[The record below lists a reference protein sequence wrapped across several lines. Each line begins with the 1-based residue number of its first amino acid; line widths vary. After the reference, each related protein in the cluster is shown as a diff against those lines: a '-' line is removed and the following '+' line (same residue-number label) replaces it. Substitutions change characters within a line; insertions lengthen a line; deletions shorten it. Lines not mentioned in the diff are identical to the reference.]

1 VTAAERIEAL
11 DARNPEAVELA
22 LAVALA
28 VRVDPD
34 LLRHARL
41 MVGADAAAEADL
53 WWSDLVAAQNP
64 DGFILAPDVAEELRA
79 RLAQPQR
86 RELRDAA
93 WALVSSQH
101 ADAHLATRLE
111 ELVNWLS
118 IAGGADAEDRIEDL
132 LVASV
137 DEWMASATEPAG
149 GVRWI
154 LSALQR
160 LPRAAAESP
169 AATVIGAAAATHS
182 AGEAPTLPAGAALPS
197 DALDN
202 WYPWLL
208 ARLPTTTIAVTLI
221 DGGIEFE
228 GSGQTVHALAVPQ
241 TDPVQLE
248 LTWHDGGPRRQQVR
262 VIKGE
267 RTTVALHADEV
278 EITTL
283 AGQRSTIRRLGRPAT
298 SAGLDFAAV
307 RAAHRPAGGLEE
319 IVGEIAQRV
328 REVNGWVAISGDPGT
343 GKTTA
348 LCAVLD
354 SLEAEGYLVL
364 QHFYGRG
371 PSWWDEDATVVR
383 SLVEQLRAAVP
394 GLPAVEETVQPD
406 GSNGGLNKRELRDL
420 LSASAERD
428 GPRVVVAFDEPPV
441 DSWDEMR
448 AWTWRMGWPSLMPGR
463 SSFIVAGRWAAG
475 VRDFLED
482 GDPYKS
488 VNVTMTV
495 RDAVCRAYV
504 QSLWDPLV
512 AALGV
517 PATPRV
523 AFAGF
528 ASEELTARLQDFGFE
543 PFGLDGAIEAAVERC
558 DAGVV
563 VLGDK
568 PERDQIAFGRLCRER
583 GRPLVVVLAGEHA
596 GWDEVQAVAGGEL
609 STADQIF
616 ARDLGRPDLPGG
628 EERVAGE
635 LAQRLRVLVWSFVD
649 ELIALGEGSIERVR
663 PIVDWVAAQPPGQAS
678 LETIPPSLTGA
689 YPWAEL
695 GDVGWRLITAVAVAQ
710 PGFTFADLLWAAP
723 LSEWPAF
730 AAAVARLHETHQLH
744 DPSGQLAALAAHPD
758 VAPAVIVETYGAL
771 PLVSSDPHLAQSLPA
786 SVREESLP
794 AAHRWLATAQ
804 DVLVGAATDYLA
816 RHAMAHA
823 VASGD
828 VEVVR
833 GLCDVSALTRQ
844 ARRFGLQAVAADLA
858 LARTVVDD
866 GSLEAVRDAV
876 VALAGRN
883 GAEADFPRLLYH
895 ELAFRLGAQEA
906 SYHLHP
912 NTAAQ
917 PYLEAWTRPFGDP
930 ARDARYVDIAALVE
944 LDTAVAAVSLGGE
957 VFPLGGTESW
967 HLGTR
972 FDANAKLTG
981 LPGQRIAVVAD
992 GTVRI
997 ASPGDDVL
1005 TPSPDL
1011 ALVWASSAAGGLL
1024 AATRDGALVHWP
1036 HAGGEARL
1044 LLGHSGALTC
1054 VADGRAMWEVIARDA
1069 LASIVVDGE
1078 PAGYGLF
1085 VAEGLVLAD
1094 GTAAAAIASGT
1105 ELAIRTGDAEYPA
1118 RVEHREQPGVL
1129 TLLRADVA
1137 GHAVVPRAPAASDP
1151 TRLEL
1156 DRHDVVGPTEVGGR
1170 TGLMLRRRTDAGDAL
1185 ERSGLSGF
1193 VFERGCLYAVIV
1205 SPSKEPM
1212 VAAEPV
1218 APLAEQFGSRWAL
1231 RRLVGTSAWFATGS
1245 EDGTVAVWTVD
1256 ATTPLAV
1263 YRGHNAAVRTVS
1275 VVGRYVVSG
1284 GDDGTLRA
1292 WTPADGRDVAV
1303 LGAGAAITASAAT
1316 ADGCVWGAADGS
1328 LGVWH
1333 PQDGPVSER
1342 LPSHAG
1348 AVIGLSVEQ
1357 DTLLSWAADGSVAVR
1372 SLSGTAPASV
1382 RHGPAPVGH
1391 AARSGP
1397 REIAVLWADDS
1408 VTIERVPTQD
1418 RAINSSCLAVSP
1430 DEAEIAIGFGDREGM
1445 IERDGEW
1452 AWHTHAAPPMHAA
1465 YARVGPSEARLFVL
1479 TSADAARSWGD
1490 GGRPTSIAFAGDVVA
1505 VGRTDGWI
1513 ALSPPAE
1520 FAQAGGT
1527 VLVSSGAAPIASL
1540 AASDLGSLLVAGHED
1555 GSVRLWDVASGGLV
1569 HTFTQA
1575 ATATHVALAESHA
1588 AAADGATIHLWDVET
1603 AAEVGV
1609 LSEGRARVTGLAAVD
1624 PFADYERSML
1634 VSCDEEGWLRLW
1646 DLGLRACVERFRAPR
1661 PLVAVAAGADT
1672 IAAREASGVTYAWSI
1687 RRSTSPV
1694 PAFDSLVGLRVQ
1706 GGDERVEGRG
1716 SLTFPADVELRAIRW
1731 AADAGARGGRST
1743 TRVAVDQPDGFW
1755 DELDDDG
1762 AFLTPPLVAAGR
1774 AIDVRIVG
1782 SSDLV
1787 ADPADVEVLIELQA
1801 AHMPGPL
1808 TVRWR

>member
-1 VTAAERIEAL
+1 
-11 DARNPEAVELA
+11 
-22 LAVALA
+22 
-28 VRVDPD
+28 
-34 LLRHARL
+34 
-41 MVGADAAAEADL
+41 
-53 WWSDLVAAQNP
+53 
-64 DGFILAPDVAEELRA
+64 
-79 RLAQPQR
+79 
-86 RELRDAA
+86 
-93 WALVSSQH
+93 
-101 ADAHLATRLE
+101 
-111 ELVNWLS
+111 
-118 IAGGADAEDRIEDL
+118 
-132 LVASV
+132 
-137 DEWMASATEPAG
+137 
-149 GVRWI
+149 
-154 LSALQR
+154 
-160 LPRAAAESP
+160 
-169 AATVIGAAAATHS
+169 
-182 AGEAPTLPAGAALPS
+182 LPAGAAAPS

-208 ARLPTTTIAVTLI
+208 ARLPTTTIAVTLV

-248 LTWHDGGPRRQQVR
+248 LTWHDGGLRRQQVR
-262 VIKGE
+262 VIEGE
-267 RTTVALHADEV
+267 RTTLALHADEV

-283 AGQRSTIRRLGRPAT
+283 TGQRSTIRRLGRPAT

-307 RAAHRPAGGLEE
+307 RAAHRPAGGLEG

-328 REVNGWVAISGDPGT
+328 REANGWVAISGDPGT

-354 SLEAEGYLVL
+354 SLEAQGYLVL

-394 GLPAVEETVQPD
+394 GLPAVEETARPD
-406 GSNGGLNKRELRDL
+406 RSNGELNKRELRDL

-428 GPRVVVAFDEPPV
+428 GPRVVVALDEPPV
-441 DSWDEMR
+441 NSWEEMS

-482 GDPYKS
+482 GDPYRS

-528 ASEELTARLQDFGFE
+528 APEELTARLRSDGFE
-543 PFGLDGAIEAAVERC
+543 PLVVTGPVEDAVERC
-558 DAGVV
+558 DVGVLV
-563 VLGDK
+563 VGEK
-568 PERDQIAFGRLCRER
+568 PERGQVVFARLCRDR
-583 GRPLVVVLAGEHA
+583 GRPLLAVVTGEYA
-596 GWDEVQAVAGGEL
+596 FWDRMREAAEGALDEADAIFSGEL
-609 STADQIF
+609 PAAAEWI
-616 ARDLGRPDLPGG
+616 
-628 EERVAGE
+628 AGE
-635 LAQRLRVLVWSFVD
+635 LAPRLRKIVWSFVD

-663 PIVDWVAAQPPGQAS
+663 PIVDWVAAQPPKQAS
-678 LETIPPSLTGA
+678 VETIPPSLTGGH
-689 YPWAEL
+689 PWTEL
-695 GDVGWRLITAVAVAQ
+695 GDVGWRLITVVAVAQ

-723 LSEWPAF
+723 LGEWPAF

-744 DPSGQLAALAAHPD
+744 DPSGQLAALAARADIP
-758 VAPAVIVETYGAL
+758 PAVIVETYGAL

-804 DVLVGAATDYLA
+804 DVRVGAATDYLA

-833 GLCDVSALTRQ
+833 ALCGMSALTRQ
-844 ARRFGLQAVAADLA
+844 AQRFGLQVVAADLE

-866 GSLEAVRDAV
+866 RSLEAVHDAV
-876 VALAGRN
+876 VALAGR
-883 GAEADFPRLLYH
+883 GDAEADFARLLYH

-912 NTAAQ
+912 NEAMQ
-917 PYLEAWTRPFGDP
+917 PFLEAWTRPFGDP
-930 ARDARYVDIAALVE
+930 AREAGYVDVAALVE
-944 LDTAVAAVSLGGE
+944 LDSGAAAVSLGGE
-957 VFPLGGTESW
+957 VFPLGATESW

-981 LPGQRIAVVAD
+981 LPGRRIAVVAAQTATIGSPSGD
-992 GTVRI
+992 A
-997 ASPGDDVL
+997 ASLPIPLGDL
-1005 TPSPDL
+1005 DL
-1011 ALVWASSAAGGLL
+1011 AWAASAAGGLL

-1036 HAGGEARL
+1036 QAEDEPRVL
-1044 LLGHSGALTC
+1044 FGHSGALTC
-1054 VADGRAMWEVIARDA
+1054 VADGPAMWEVVAREA
-1069 LASIVVDGE
+1069 LVSIVVDGE

-1085 VAEGLVLAD
+1085 VDEGLVLAD
-1094 GTAAAAIASGT
+1094 GSAAAAITSGT
-1105 ELAIRTGDAEYPA
+1105 ELAIRIGDAEHAA
-1118 RVEHREQPGVL
+1118 RVEHRESPGIL
-1129 TLLRADVA
+1129 TLLRSDVA
-1137 GHAVVPRAPAASDP
+1137 GHAVVPRAPAGTDP

-1170 TGLMLRRRTDAGDAL
+1170 TVLMLRRRPTGKVLGDVSARQTF
-1185 ERSGLSGF
+1185 EQSGLGGF

-1218 APLAEQFGSRWAL
+1218 APLAQRFGSRWAL

-1245 EDGTVAVWTVD
+1245 DDGTVAVWTVD

-1263 YRGHNAAVRTVS
+1263 YRGHNAAVRTLS
-1275 VVGRYVVSG
+1275 VVGRLVISG

-1292 WTPADGRDVAV
+1292 WNPADGRDVAV
-1303 LGAGAAITASAAT
+1303 FGASATAITASAAT

-1328 LGVWH
+1328 LGVWR

-1342 LPSHAG
+1342 LPPHEG
-1348 AVIGLSVEQ
+1348 AVIGLSVEE

-1372 SLSGTAPASV
+1372 SLSGDAPASV
-1382 RHGPAPVGH
+1382 LHGPAPVGH

-1397 REIAVLWADDS
+1397 GEIAVLWADDR
-1408 VTIERVPTQD
+1408 VTIERVPAED
-1418 RAINSSCLAVSP
+1418 RAVNAACLAVSP
-1430 DEAEIAIGFGDREGM
+1430 DGETIAIGSGDREGT
-1445 IERDGEW
+1445 IRRDGEW
-1452 AWHTHAAPPMHAA
+1452 MWRTHAAPPVGVAFG
-1465 YARVGPSEARLFVL
+1465 RVGPSETRLFVL
-1479 TSADAARSWGD
+1479 TTADTARSWGG

-1505 VGRTDGWI
+1505 VGRTDGSI
-1513 ALSPPAE
+1513 VLSPPDD
-1520 FAQAGGT
+1520 FAQARGT
-1527 VLVSSGAAPIASL
+1527 VLTLSSATPIAAL
-1540 AASDLGSLLVAGHED
+1540 AATDRGSLLLAGGEN
-1555 GSVRLWDVASGGLV
+1555 GSVRVWDVTSRALV
-1569 HTFTQA
+1569 QMLGHPSA
-1575 ATATHVALAESHA
+1575 ATHVALAWSHA
-1588 AAADGATIHLWDVET
+1588 AVADGASIYIRNLVNEGF
-1603 AAEVGV
+1603 GV
-1609 LSEGRARVTGLAAVD
+1609 VSEGQARITGLAAVEPPAGD
-1624 PFADYERSML
+1624 EPSL
-1634 VSCDEEGWLRLW
+1634 IVSCDEEGWIRLW
-1646 DLGLRACVERFRAPR
+1646 DVRERTCVERLRAPR
-1661 PLVAVAAGADT
+1661 PLVAVAAGAET

-1687 RRSTSPV
+1687 RRSPTPA
-1694 PAFDSLVGLRVQ
+1694 PAFDSIGGLRAGV
-1706 GGDERVEGRG
+1706 GDERAEGRG
-1716 SLTFPADVELRAIRW
+1716 SLTFPVDVELRAIRW
-1731 AADAGARGGRST
+1731 AADAAARGGHST

-1755 DELDDDG
+1755 DELDEQG
-1762 AFLTPPLVAAGR
+1762 AFLAPPVVAAGR

-1782 SSDLV
+1782 PRDLV
-1787 ADPADVEVLIELQA
+1787 PDPAEIEVLIELQA
-1801 AHMPGPL
+1801 ARMRGPL
-1808 TVRWR
+1808 TLRWR

>member
-1 VTAAERIEAL
+1 VTAAERIDAL
-11 DARNPEAVELA
+11 EGRNPEAVELA

-53 WWSDLVAAQNP
+53 WWSDLVAAQNA

-79 RLAQPQR
+79 RLAQPER
-86 RELRDAA
+86 RELRDEA
-93 WALVSSQH
+93 WGLVSSQH

-208 ARLPTTTIAVTLI
+208 ARLPATTIAVTLV

-228 GSGQTVHALAVPQ
+228 GTGQTVHQLTVPQ

-262 VIKGE
+262 VTKGE
-267 RTTVALHADEV
+267 RATVALHADEV

-283 AGQRSTIRRLGRPAT
+283 TGQRSTIRRLGRPAT
-298 SAGLDFAAV
+298 TAGLDFAAV
-307 RAAHRPAGGLEE
+307 RAAHRPAGGLER

-328 REVNGWVAISGDPGT
+328 REANGWVAISGDPGT

-354 SLEAEGYLVL
+354 ALEAEGYLVL

-383 SLVEQLRAAVP
+383 SLVAQLRAAVP
-394 GLPAVEETVQPD
+394 GLPTVEDTAPPD
-406 GSNGGLNKRELRDL
+406 GSNGGWNKRELREL

-428 GPRVVVAFDEPPV
+428 GPRVVVALDEPLV
-441 DSWDEMR
+441 NSWDEMR
-448 AWTWRMGWPSLMPGR
+448 DWTWRMGWPSLMPGR
-463 SSFIVAGRWAAG
+463 SSFIVAGRWAGG

-482 GDPYKS
+482 GDPYRS

-495 RDAVCRAYV
+495 RDGVCRAYV

-523 AFAGF
+523 AFSGF
-528 ASEELTARLQDFGFE
+528 APEELMARLGSDGFE
-543 PFGLDGAIEAAVERC
+543 AFAGAPEDAVERC
-558 DAGVV
+558 DVGVLV
-563 VLGDK
+563 VGEK
-568 PERDQIAFGRLCRER
+568 PEYEQVVFARLCRDR
-583 GRPLVVVLAGEHA
+583 GRPLLAVVTGEYA
-596 GWDEVQAVAGGEL
+596 FWDRMREAAEGALDEAEAIFSGEL
-609 STADQIF
+609 PA
-616 ARDLGRPDLPGG
+616 AA
-628 EERVAGE
+628 EWVAGE
-635 LAQRLRVLVWSFVD
+635 LAPRLRKIVWSFVD
-649 ELIALGEGSIERVR
+649 ELIGLGEGSIERVR

-678 LETIPPSLTGA
+678 LETIPPSLTGG

-695 GDVGWRLITAVAVAQ
+695 GDVGWRLITVVAVAQ

-723 LSEWPAF
+723 VGEWRAF
-730 AAAVARLHETHQLH
+730 GAAVARLHETHQLH
-744 DPSGQLAALAAHPD
+744 DPSGQLAALAELAD
-758 VAPAVIVETYGAL
+758 VAPAAIVETYGAL
-771 PLVSSDPHLAQSLPA
+771 PLVSADPHLAQSLPA

-804 DVLVGAATDYLA
+804 DVLAGAATDYLA

-823 VASGD
+823 VALGD

-833 GLCDVSALTRQ
+833 GLYDVSALTRQ

-858 LARTVVDD
+858 LARTVIDD
-866 GSLEAVRDAV
+866 RSLEAVHDAV
-876 VALAGRN
+876 VALAGR
-883 GAEADFPRLLYH
+883 GGDDPDFPRLLYH

-906 SYHLHP
+906 SSHLHP
-912 NTAAQ
+912 NEAAQ
-917 PYLEAWTRPFGDP
+917 PYLEAWERPFGDP

-944 LDTAVAAVSLGGE
+944 LDSGVAAVALGGE
-957 VFPLGGTESW
+957 VLPLGATESW

-972 FDANAKLTG
+972 FDANAKLSG
-981 LPGQRIAVVAD
+981 LPGDRIAVVGA

-997 ASPGDDVL
+997 ASPSEDVL

-1024 AATRDGALVHWP
+1024 AATADGALVHSP
-1036 HAGGEARL
+1036 HGATEPRV

-1054 VADGRAMWEVIARDA
+1054 VADGPAMWEVIAREA
-1069 LASIVVDGE
+1069 VVTIVVSGE

-1085 VAEGLVLAD
+1085 AADGLVVAD
-1094 GTAAAAIASGT
+1094 GSAAVSI
-1105 ELAIRTGDAEYPA
+1105 TGDAPVAIRVGDVEYPA
-1118 RVEHREQPGVL
+1118 RVEHRWSPGVL
-1129 TLLRADVA
+1129 MLLRADVA
-1137 GHAVVPRAPAASDP
+1137 GHAVVPFADVDASDVSA
-1151 TRLEL
+1151 LQL
-1156 DRHDVVGPTEVGGR
+1156 DRHEVVGPVEAGGR
-1170 TGLMLRRRTDAGDAL
+1170 TIVMLRGRSTQTS
-1185 ERSGLSGF
+1185 EQSGLGGF
-1193 VFERGCLYAVIV
+1193 VFERGCLFAVLQ
-1205 SPSKEPM
+1205 SDDGEM

-1218 APLAEQFGSRWAL
+1218 APLRPLLGGDTTAL
-1231 RRLVGTSAWFATGS
+1231 RELVRADAWFATGS
-1245 EDGTVAVWTVD
+1245 EDGTVAVWTGG
-1256 ATTPLAV
+1256 ATVPLTV
-1263 YRGHNAAVRTVS
+1263 YRGHNAAVRTVA

-1284 GDDGTLRA
+1284 GDDGLLRA
-1292 WTPADGRDVAV
+1292 WTPHDGRDAAV
-1303 LGAGAAITASAAT
+1303 LGASGAAITASTAT

-1328 LGVWH
+1328 LGVWR
-1333 PQDGPVSER
+1333 PRDGPVSER
-1342 LPSHAG
+1342 LPPHAG
-1348 AVIGLSVEQ
+1348 AVLGLSVEGN
-1357 DTLLSWAADGSVAVR
+1357 TLLSWAADGSVAYR
-1372 SLSGTAPASV
+1372 SLSGDAPASEL
-1382 RHGPAPVGH
+1382 HGPAPVAH

-1397 REIAVLWADDS
+1397 REIAVLWADDT
-1408 VTIERVPTQD
+1408 VTLERVPAED
-1418 RAINSSCLAVSP
+1418 RAVNAACLAVRP
-1430 DEAEIAIGFGDREGM
+1430 DGEEIAIGSGDRQGR
-1445 IERDGEW
+1445 IARGGEW
-1452 AWHTHAAPPMHAA
+1452 AWHTHAAPPVDVAFGA
-1465 YARVGPSEARLFVL
+1465 VGPSETQLFVL
-1479 TSADAARSWGD
+1479 TTADAARSWGD

-1505 VGRTDGWI
+1505 VGRTDGSI

-1520 FAQAGGT
+1520 FVQAGGT
-1527 VLVSSGAAPIASL
+1527 VLAFSGAEPIAAL
-1540 AASDLGSLLVAGHED
+1540 AATDRGSLLLAGHED
-1555 GSVRLWDVASGGLV
+1555 GAVRVWDITSRGLV
-1569 HTFTQA
+1569 QTFKQA
-1575 ATATHVALAESHA
+1575 SAATHVALAWSHA
-1588 AAADGATIHLWDVET
+1588 AAADGATIHLRN
-1603 AAEVGV
+1603 VGAVDGRV
-1609 LSEGRARVTGLAAVD
+1609 LSEGQARITGLAAVE
-1624 PFADYERSML
+1624 PRADDEPSL
-1634 VSCDEEGWLRLW
+1634 IVSCDEEGWIRLW
-1646 DLGLRACVERFRAPR
+1646 DVRDRVCVERIRAPR
-1661 PLVAVAAGADT
+1661 PLVAVAAGAET
-1672 IAAREASGVTYAWSI
+1672 IAAREASGVTYVWSI
-1687 RRSTSPV
+1687 RRSTTPA
-1694 PAFDSLVGLRVQ
+1694 PAFDSISGLRIES
-1706 GGDERVEGRG
+1706 DEERVRGRG
-1716 SLTFPADVELRAIRW
+1716 YLTFPVDVELRAIRW
-1731 AADAGARGGRST
+1731 AGDPAARGGQST

-1755 DELDDDG
+1755 DELDEHG
-1762 AFLTPPLVAAGR
+1762 AFVVPLLVAAGR
-1774 AIDVRIVG
+1774 AIDVRVVG
-1782 SSDLV
+1782 PRDLV
-1787 ADPADVEVLIELQA
+1787 PDPVDVEVLIELQA
-1801 AHMPGPL
+1801 AHTAGPL